1 MSARRQVVV
10 VDDGLFGQGEMID
23 VDLSRPRDQL
33 ATKEHTD
40 FLAYRHRVYQLLH
53 SSDGYYTRPDTAKPP
68 PKLDPKRPNRAHR

>member
-40 FLAYRHRVYQLLH
+40 FLAY
-53 SSDGYYTRPDTAKPP
+53 
-68 PKLDPKRPNRAHR
+68 